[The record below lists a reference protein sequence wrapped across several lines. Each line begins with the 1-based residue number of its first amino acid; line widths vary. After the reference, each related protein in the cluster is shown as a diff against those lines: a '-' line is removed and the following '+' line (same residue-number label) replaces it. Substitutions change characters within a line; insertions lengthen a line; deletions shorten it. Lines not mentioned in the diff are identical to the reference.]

1 VSDLLSLITN
11 SLSHTTQRSPNLPNY
26 TTACKTCVKDLR
38 PSPQMRNER
47 ALEDLKDYTQSG
59 DETNPEYTPDTNP
72 HASTQQPASSRK
84 KHRKEKIET
93 WLFNLRLETG
103 LRSPRCRQLQAAQ
116 PTFSLRKIPTFGPRK
131 KNSLSL
137 YLYLSRSLK
146 KVRRKYVEKN
156 IERKRCAVDYK
167 TLRGK
172 LAASW
177 TLPSAGPI
185 GTGEGSCGE
194 A

>member
-1 VSDLLSLITN
+1 MHTRHKSSHIDSLRAVGKSTGKRKSKPGCLIFA
-11 SLSHTTQRSPNLPNY
+11 SKLGE
-26 TTACKTCVKDLR
+26 DLR
-38 PSPQMRNER
+38 GAANSKPHNRPSV
-47 ALEDLKDYTQSG
+47 S
-59 DETNPEYTPDTNP
+59 
-72 HASTQQPASSRK
+72 
-84 KHRKEKIET
+84 EK
-93 WLFNLRLETG
+93 
-103 LRSPRCRQLQAAQ
+103 SQH
-116 PTFSLRKIPTFGPRK
+116 SDPRK

-172 LAASW
+172 LAACW
-177 TLPSAGPI
+177 TPPSAGPI